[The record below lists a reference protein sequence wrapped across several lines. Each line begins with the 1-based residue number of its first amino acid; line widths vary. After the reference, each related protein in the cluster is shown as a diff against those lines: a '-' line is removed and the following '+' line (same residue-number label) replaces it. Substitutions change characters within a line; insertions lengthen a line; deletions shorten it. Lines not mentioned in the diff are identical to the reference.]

1 MADLEFETSALWQA
15 AFGERSKDRH
25 AAARAA
31 LKRKFL
37 DLRQKVAM
45 LVAQIAK
52 DIPGLTVHD
61 VTHLDALWET
71 ASLIAGPDQAINPA
85 EAYVLGASILLH
97 DAGMCLAAYPGGVA
111 SIRETTEWR
120 DTITS
125 LLRQDDGTEVPKGLL
140 LNPPD
145 PISMAAIAEVLRLLH
160 ARRAK
165 ELPFIE
171 WRNDKGS
178 SEPLIEDLNLR
189 AFYGPVIGNIAY
201 SHHVSIGQLESL
213 LGSRLGAYSGF
224 PSEWTVDPI
233 TIACLLRTADAAHID
248 ERRAPRFLK
257 TLIRPQGLSDTHWIF
272 QGKLAKARV
281 EGDALVY
288 TSGPEFELRDAEAW
302 WLCFDTIQMINT
314 ELSGVD
320 VLLEN
325 TGRDRFVARRVRGA
339 ESPTALAAYVRT
351 KGWTPVDTQLR
362 VSDVPRLV
370 RLFGGAHLYGNDL
383 RIPIRELVQNSSDAI
398 RARRLL
404 QNFDSSY
411 GKVIVSVRS
420 DADGYWLDVEDDG
433 VGMSERTMTGSLLDF
448 GKSFWT
454 SDAIKLEFPGLVAKG
469 MAATGRFGVGFFS
482 VFMLG
487 DFVRV
492 TSCRFDA
499 AFSATKTLEFRSG
512 LAARPILRDAHLGEY
527 LQRGGTRV
535 SVRLK
540 DDPYGENGWLARKDW
555 HKKIHR
561 LSLKVILGPLCPS
574 LDVNLAI
581 DEGSNAEPCLTPH
594 DWITIE
600 GKTLLARLI
609 RADDGAGEK
618 KELTVYGRQLR
629 LLDGADGIALG
640 RACIWGAERYSS
652 ESHGCVTVGGL
663 AAAAPMTGIGG
674 VLVGATQTIARDSA
688 MPTVSAEVLSAW
700 ATEQGQILSESA
712 LGISERMNAVAFVLL
727 CGGDPAELPIV
738 KRGTE
743 YINSD
748 ELRKILSEQDS
759 IDVFEGDEVDY
770 DEDADECH
778 PKEFKEQFECDESIF
793 FVRRYMPTVLTIG
806 GQSWPQCVVG
816 PVYPDRP
823 KTFVENFRKVVA
835 EMWGEGFDDDH
846 DEKSV
851 GSVYSAKI
859 TRRVMTL
866 TRPHSDDV
874 DELED

>member
-1 MADLEFETSALWQA
+1 MSDLEFETSALWQA
-15 AFGERSKDRH
+15 AFGERPKDRH
-25 AAARAA
+25 ATARAA

-37 DLRQKVAM
+37 DLRERVAV
-45 LVAQIAK
+45 LVTQIAK

-71 ASLIAGPDQAINPA
+71 ASLIAGPGLAINPA

-97 DAGMCLAAYPGGVA
+97 DAGMCLAAYPGGLA

-120 DTITS
+120 DSITS
-125 LLRQDDGTEVPKGLL
+125 LLQQEDGGEVPKDLL

-145 PISMAAIAEVLRLLH
+145 PILRAAIAEVLRLLH

-165 ELPFIE
+165 ELPFVE
-171 WRNDKGS
+171 WTNDKGS
-178 SEPLIEDLNLR
+178 SEPLVEDLNLR

-224 PSEWTVDPI
+224 PSDWTVDPI
-233 TIACLLRTADAAHID
+233 TLACLLRTADAAHID

-257 TLIRPQGLSDTHWIF
+257 MLIRPQGLSDAHWTF
-272 QGKLAKARV
+272 QSKLAKARV
-281 EGDALVY
+281 EADALVY

-314 ELSGVD
+314 ELSD
-320 VLLEN
+320 ADILLEN
-325 TGRDRFVARRVRGA
+325 TGRERFLARRVRGA
-339 ESPTALAAYVRT
+339 ESPTALATYIRT

-404 QNFDSSY
+404 QNFDITY

-420 DADGYWLDVEDDG
+420 DSDGYWLDVEDDG

-448 GKSFWT
+448 GRSFWT

-499 AFSATKTLEFRSG
+499 ALNATKTLEFRSG
-512 LAARPILRDAHLGEY
+512 LATRPILRDAHPNEH

-540 DDPYGENGWLARKDW
+540 DDPYGENGWLAKKDW

-561 LSLKVILGPLCPS
+561 LSLKAILGPLCPS
-574 LDVNLAI
+574 IDVNLTI
-581 DEGSNAEPCLTPH
+581 DEGSNAEQCMTPH

-600 GKTLLARLI
+600 GKKLLARLT
-609 RADDGAGEK
+609 RVDDTASEK
-618 KELTVYGRQLR
+618 NELTVYGRQLR
-629 LLDGADGIALG
+629 LLSGADGTPLG

-652 ESHGCVTVGGL
+652 EPHGCVTVGGL
-663 AAAAPMTGIGG
+663 AAARLTGIGG
-674 VLVGATQTIARDSA
+674 VLLGATQTIARDSA
-688 MPTVSAEVLSAW
+688 MPTVPAEVLSAW

-712 LGISERMNAVAFVLL
+712 LGLSEKLNAVAFILL
-727 CGGDPAELPIV
+727 CGGDPADLPIA

-743 YINSD
+743 YVTSD
-748 ELRKILSEQDS
+748 ELREILSEQDS
-759 IDVFEGDEVDY
+759 IDVFDGDEVEY
-770 DEDADECH
+770 DEDSDECH
-778 PKEFKEQFECDESIF
+778 PKEFKEQFESNESIF
-793 FVRRYMPTVLTIG
+793 FVRRYMPTVLTNA

-816 PVYPDRP
+816 PVYPDLP
-823 KTFVENFRKVVA
+823 KTFAEHFRKIVA
-835 EMWGEGFDDDH
+835 DVWGKDFDEYE

-851 GSVYSAKI
+851 GSVYRVQV
-859 TRRVMTL
+859 TRRVATL
-866 TRPHSDDV
+866 TRPAT
-874 DELED
+874 